1 MKIKYNSF
9 RGKCFYM
16 EWGKKIKEARKAA
29 HLTQAE
35 LADKLGVHR
44 STIANYEI
52 ERRKPT
58 FVELKQIAVILNVD
72 VNYLVEGQ
80 EVSAED
86 ELITRATD
94 VFSDL
99 NISNADKD
107 LIFQD
112 IMQIYMKGKKQDEAK
127 TPRRKHT
134 QS

>member
-1 MKIKYNSF
+1 
-9 RGKCFYM
+9 M
-16 EWGKKIKEARKAA
+16 EWGKKIREARKAA

-44 STIANYEI
+44 STVANYEI
-52 ERRKPT
+52 QRRKPT